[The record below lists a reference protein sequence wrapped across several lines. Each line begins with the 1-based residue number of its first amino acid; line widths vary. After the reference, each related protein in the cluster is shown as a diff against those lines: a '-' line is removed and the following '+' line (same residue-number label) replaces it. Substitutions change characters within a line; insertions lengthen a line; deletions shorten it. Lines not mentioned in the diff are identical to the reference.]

1 MGCLI
6 HGFFSDCGEV
16 PPAGPT
22 KILPPAGGCDKRR
35 RLRPR
40 PRCRDEDET
49 GTGGWY
55 RPMRLQDPLE
65 YLKSLT
71 GLGIRLDLAPLR
83 GVLSRFR
90 HPERRYRTV
99 LVAGTNGKG
108 SVAAMTS
115 AILSKA
121 GVRTGLYT
129 SPHLVDYRERI
140 RVDGKMITPAEL
152 KALIEEVRPLID
164 VKLTYFEFS
173 TFLALLYFARRAV
186 RTAVLEVGMGG
197 RFDAAN
203 VVDPDVSV
211 VTNIALEHKEF
222 LGRSLRA
229 IAEEKGGVIKEKGV
243 CLTAARQKVVL
254 DTLERICDARGA
266 RLYRLGRDI
275 RVRERGPGIFSY
287 RGLDRE
293 FDRVECPLPGRHQV
307 DNAALAIGAVE
318 LLGKGIS
325 DEAVLEGLKATT
337 WEGRLEILRRSPT
350 LVVDG
355 AHNPAAAAAL
365 RQALLERFT
374 FHRLILLFGVLRDKD
389 YGGILRRLAPVADT
403 VILTRPGETDRA
415 RPPGEMAEEARRHAA
430 EVLVV
435 EDPEEAL
442 RKALRMAGAKDTVCA
457 TGSLYLV
464 GAVKKAYHRA
474 ERLQETTSLS

>member
-1 MGCLI
+1 M
-6 HGFFSDCGEV
+6 
-16 PPAGPT
+16 
-22 KILPPAGGCDKRR
+22 
-35 RLRPR
+35 
-40 PRCRDEDET
+40 
-49 GTGGWY
+49 GGWY

-65 YLKSLT
+65 YLQSLT
-71 GLGIRLDLAPLR
+71 GLGIRLDLAPLQ
-83 GVLSRFR
+83 GVLSLFHR
-90 HPERRYRTV
+90 PERRYRTV
-99 LVAGTNGKG
+99 LIAGTNGKG
-108 SVAAMTS
+108 SVAAMT
-115 AILSKA
+115 AAVLSKA
-121 GVRTGLYT
+121 GQRTGLYT
-129 SPHLVDYRERI
+129 SPHLTDYRERI
-140 RVDGKMITPAEL
+140 RVDGKMIPPADL
-152 KALIEEVRPLID
+152 KTLIEEVRPRIP

-197 RFDAAN
+197 RFDATN

-229 IAEEKGGVIKEKGV
+229 IAEEKGGIIKEKGV

-254 DTLERICDARGA
+254 DALERICDARGA

-275 RVRERGPGIFSY
+275 RVRERGPGVFSY
-287 RGLDRE
+287 RGPERE

-318 LLGKGIS
+318 LLEKGIS
-325 DEAVLEGLKATT
+325 DEAVLEGLKTT
-337 WEGRLEILRRSPT
+337 RWEGRLEILRRSPT

-365 RQALLERFT
+365 RQALLDRFT
-374 FHRLILLFGVLRDKD
+374 FRRLILLFGVLRDKD
-389 YGGILRRLAPVADT
+389 YRGILRKVAPVADT
-403 VILTRPGETDRA
+403 VILTSPGGTDRA
-415 RPPGEMAEEARRHAA
+415 KPPGELAQEARRYVSK
-430 EVLVV
+430 VLVV

-442 RKALRMAGAKDTVCA
+442 RTALRMAGAGDVVCA

-474 ERLQETTSLS
+474 ERLQETMALS